1 MQIRVTMRCHGT
13 LTRMVK
19 MKNTGNGNVDKD
31 MEQVELMERKLANPF

>member
-1 MQIRVTMRCHGT
+1 
-13 LTRMVK
+13 MVK